1 MILSKLEGIILKGI
15 GGFYYVEA
23 ADEVYECKARGVFR
37 KAGIKPLAGDR
48 VEISVNDKA
57 ENTIDVIKERSS
69 LMLRPPVA
77 NIDRLFIVASAKEP
91 SPVMLIIDR
100 LTAIAVSRG
109 IEPVIVFTKSDLAPV
124 DEYVEI
130 YRNAGIRTIAVS
142 SVNGEGVDEVKA
154 ELKNHISAF
163 CGNSGVGKSTL
174 LNAINP
180 SLGLKT
186 AEISDKLGS
195 GRHTTRQSELF
206 KVEGGYVAD
215 TPGFSSLELE
225 ETEIILKD
233 DLPYAFP
240 EFEPYLGQ
248 CKFTTCLH
256 VKDKGCRVIEAV
268 ESGEIPKS
276 RHESYCVM
284 MEQAKEIKEWELN
297 KLKNRS
303 NENLRR

>member
-1 MILSKLEGIILKGI
+1 MSKLEGIILKGI

-109 IEPVIVFTKSDLAPV
+109 IEPIIVFTKSDLAPV

-186 AEISDKLGS
+186 AEISDKLGR

-240 EFEPYLGQ
+240 EFEQYLGQ

-268 ESGEIPKS
+268 DSGEIPRS

>member
-1 MILSKLEGIILKGI
+1 MILNKLDGIILKGI

-23 ADEVYECKARGVFR
+23 AGAVYECKARGAFR
-37 KAGIKPLAGDR
+37 KSGIKPLAGDR
-48 VEISVNDKA
+48 VEISINDKA

-91 SPVMLIIDR
+91 NPVMLIIDR

-130 YRNAGIRTIAVS
+130 YRNAGIKTIAVS
-142 SVNGEGVDEVKA
+142 SVNGEGVDEVKN

-174 LNAINP
+174 LNAIDP
-180 SLGLKT
+180 SLALKT
-186 AEISDKLGS
+186 AEISDKLGR

-225 ETEIILKD
+225 ETEVILKD

-240 EFEPYLGQ
+240 EFEQYIGQ

-256 VKDKGCRVIEAV
+256 VKDKGCRILEAV
-268 ESGEIPKS
+268 ENGDIPKS

-284 MEQAKEIKEWELN
+284 MEQAKEIKEWELA
-297 KLKNRS
+297 KLKNKS

>member
-1 MILSKLEGIILKGI
+1 MVKLEGIILKGI

-23 ADEVYECKARGVFR
+23 ADQVYECKARGVFR
-37 KAGIKPLAGDR
+37 KSGIKPLAGDR
-48 VEISVNDKA
+48 VEISVNDNA

-77 NIDRLFIVASAKEP
+77 NIDRLFIVSSAKEP
-91 SPVMLIIDR
+91 NPVLLIIDR
-100 LTAIAVSRG
+100 LTAIAVNRG
-109 IEPVIVFTKSDLAPV
+109 IEPIVVFTKSDLSDV
-124 DEYVEI
+124 DDYIAI
-130 YRNAGIRTIAVS
+130 YRKAGIKAIAVS
-142 SVNGEGVDEVKA
+142 SVTGEGVAEVKA

-186 AEISDKLGS
+186 AEISDKLGR
-195 GRHTTRQSELF
+195 GRHTTRESELF

-225 ETEIILKD
+225 ETEVILKD

-240 EFEPYLGQ
+240 EFEQHLGQ
-248 CKFTTCLH
+248 CKFTSCLH
-256 VKDKGCRVIEAV
+256 VKDKGCAVIEAV
-268 ESGEIPKS
+268 ESGEIPVS

-297 KLKNRS
+297 KLRNKS

>member
-37 KAGIKPLAGDR
+37 KSGIKPLAGDR

-77 NIDRLFIVASAKEP
+77 NIDRLVIVASAKEP

-124 DEYVEI
+124 DEYVKI

-142 SVNGEGVDEVKA
+142 SVNGEGIEEVKS

-186 AEISDKLGS
+186 AEISDKLGR

-240 EFEPYLGQ
+240 EFEQYLGQ

-276 RHESYCVM
+276 RHESYCAM

>member
-1 MILSKLEGIILKGI
+1 MSKLEGIILKGI

-57 ENTIDVIKERSS
+57 ENTIDVIKERIS

-130 YRNAGIRTIAVS
+130 YRNAGIKTIAVS
-142 SVNGEGVDEVKA
+142 SVNGEGVDEVKV

-186 AEISDKLGS
+186 AEISDKLGR